1 MPSPPEFDRE
11 QTKLLMFAALVI
23 AGVSVATA
31 YLA

>member
-1 MPSPPEFDRE
+1 MPSPEFDRE

-23 AGVSVATA
+23 ASVTVAVV

>member
-1 MPSPPEFDRE
+1 VAAPDQFERE

-23 AGVSVATA
+23 AGATVAMV